1 MRLSTTLPLLP
12 LTAALPTAHPDANA
26 NARPLP
32 LIIWHGL
39 GDRYDADGI
48 ADVAALANELHPG
61 TLVYPIRVAPD
72 GSADSRATFFGNLTT
87 QINDVCT
94 TLSSNTSFSAN
105 NTRIDAL
112 GFSQG
117 GQFLRGLVERCPGIE
132 VRSLVT
138 FGSQHNGIAK
148 FQNCGTWDL
157 VCKGAMA
164 AIKGNAF
171 GDWVQGNI
179 IPAQYYKEVNA
190 TTGNPTTE
198 YLEKSNFIADINNER
213 ANKTKEYK
221 HRLARLDNFA
231 MYVFEDDKTVIPKE
245 SGWFSEVNTTSLEVT
260 ALRDREIYQQ
270 DWIGLKRLD
279 QKGALVFRNASGGHM
294 DLSEKVLTEA
304 FLDFFGPERKS
315 LVEEVKEEVDQVME
329 KVREGAQ
336 MVFEEL

>member
-1 MRLSTTLPLLP
+1 MRLSATLPLLP
-12 LTAALPTAHPDANA
+12 LAAALPTAHPDANA
-26 NARPLP
+26 NAKPLP

-190 TTGNPTTE
+190 STGNPTTE

-270 DWIGLKRLD
+270 DWIGLKVLD

-304 FLDFFGPERKS
+304 FVLLLSFPALPSFPP
-315 LVEEVKEEVDQVME
+315 L
-329 KVREGAQ
+329 
-336 MVFEEL
+336 